1 MVKGNIIATIIEML
15 LPNNGNGKY
24 VKMVIGIF
32 VLFSIISPVIN
43 KFRNNDKDLIES
55 DYYIKNLDDKTVET
69 ANIQTNNE
77 N

>member
-1 MVKGNIIATIIEML
+1 MSFIVIWSKGIIIVVIIATIIEML

-43 KFRNNDKDLIES
+43 KFRNYQLALVTPGNKP
-55 DYYIKNLDDKTVET
+55 
-69 ANIQTNNE
+69 
-77 N
+77 